1 MTTDQPGNDASSVDR
16 SSTSTGNQ
24 TEPTKPLTI
33 ALGEDV
39 LKKLR
44 IIAIVKET
52 SVTALISEAA
62 AGVVRRELKK
72 ALAKLGE

>member
-1 MTTDQPGNDASSVDR
+1 MTTDQPGDDTTVADR
-16 SSTSTGNQ
+16 SATTAGNQ
-24 TEPTKPLTI
+24 TEPTKPITI
-33 ALGEDV
+33 ALAEDV

-44 IIAIVKET
+44 IIAIVKES

-72 ALAKLGE
+72 ALSKLSE